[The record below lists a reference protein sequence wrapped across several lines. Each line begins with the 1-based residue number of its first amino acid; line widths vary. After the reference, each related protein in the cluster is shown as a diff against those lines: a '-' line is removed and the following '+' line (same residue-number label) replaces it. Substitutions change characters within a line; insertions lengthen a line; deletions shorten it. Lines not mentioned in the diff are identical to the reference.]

1 MKRDR
6 LNFDLHGLRERLEAA
21 LVEPGQSLGSVL
33 RQVANL
39 GLDLL
44 EACRRLKLPPPRL
57 GEVEKWLMEISGIHH
72 QSKANEE
79 TFAGLLS
86 GLDVEEIS
94 ESGIPFERILLIK
107 RGSEPEPHEI
117 TKLARVL
124 GKTPSEIKQ
133 LIKKKYV
140 NGNGH

>member
-57 GEVEKWLMEISGIHH
+57 GEVEKWLMEISGIHL
-72 QSKANEE
+72 QSKPNEE

-133 LIKKKYV
+133 LIKKKACQR
-140 NGNGH
+140 